1 MSHGANHLTRVTRL
15 AVAALTATLTVSL
28 LTACG
33 PDDGAGAGTPGASG
47 TPSARPTD
55 SARPTGSARPTEDA
69 KPTEDASPTRTTPP
83 TRTASPAPSRPARAL
98 TCDQLRH
105 ARVQTALVKL
115 PDHPRP
121 GMRLTD
127 GHWEDEDG
135 VQVDLQPQCAIGR
148 LVGDGAADAVGVVKV
163 TTPGTG
169 RYYTLVVWRNDHGT
183 PVPFATES
191 LGDRTPVVSL
201 AVTPPAVTVVYR
213 TRRDGEP
220 LAINTLTRT
229 ALYRVA
235 GAGLYEVS
243 HVDTP
248 YAGG

>member
-1 MSHGANHLTRVTRL
+1 MSHGTNHLTRVTRL
-15 AVAALTATLTVSL
+15 AVIALTATLAAGL
-28 LTACG
+28 LTGCG
-33 PDDGAGAGTPGASG
+33 PDDGSEAGAPGASG
-47 TPSARPTD
+47 TPSA
-55 SARPTGSARPTEDA
+55 APTGTTPPPRSPE
-69 KPTEDASPTRTTPP
+69 PTRTAPPTRSATPTPTTPP
-83 TRTASPAPSRPARAL
+83 TRTASPSRPAPAL

-115 PDHPRP
+115 PDYPRAT
-121 GMRLTD
+121 MRLTD

-135 VQVDLQPQCAIGR
+135 VQVDLQPQCAIGHI
-148 LVGDGAADAVGVVKV
+148 VGDGAADAVGVVKI

-191 LGDRTPVVSL
+191 LGDRAPVVSL

-220 LAINTLTRT
+220 LAVTTLTRT
-229 ALYRVA
+229 AVYRAA
-235 GAGLYEVS
+235 GAGLHEVS

>member
-15 AVAALTATLTVSL
+15 AVAALTATLAASL
-28 LTACG
+28 LTGCG
-33 PDDGAGAGTPGASG
+33 PDDGTEAGTPGASG
-47 TPSARPTD
+47 TPGATPTE
-55 SARPTGSARPTEDA
+55 SARPTEDA
-69 KPTEDASPTRTTPP
+69 SPTADASPTRTTPP
-83 TRTASPAPSRPARAL
+83 ARTTTPPPSPSSGPARAL
-98 TCDQLRH
+98 TCDQLRN
-105 ARVQTALVKL
+105 AQVQTALVKL

-127 GHWEDEDG
+127 GHWEGEDG

-148 LVGDGAADAVGVVKV
+148 LVGDGAADAVGVVKI

-220 LAINTLTRT
+220 LAVTTLTRT

-248 YAGG
+248 HAGG